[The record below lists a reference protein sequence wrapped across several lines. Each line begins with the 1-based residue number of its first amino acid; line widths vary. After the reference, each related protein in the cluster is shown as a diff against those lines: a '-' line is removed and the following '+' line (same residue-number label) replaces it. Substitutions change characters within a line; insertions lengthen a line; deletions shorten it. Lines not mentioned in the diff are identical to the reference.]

1 MITQGVLY
9 MKRVIRSSVAKWQDN
24 GNVQC
29 KYTADEIVDLLS
41 QIEELKDYNVYCSKS
56 SDGTTT
62 FFVGNSAYKI
72 VADE

>member
-1 MITQGVLY
+1 

-24 GNVQC
+24 SEAQR

-41 QIEELKDYNVYCSKS
+41 QIEELKDYTVYCSKS
-56 SDGTTT
+56 NDGTTT

-72 VADE
+72 AGDE

>member
-1 MITQGVLY
+1 
-9 MKRVIRSSVAKWQDN
+9 MKRVIRSSVVKWQDN
-24 GNVQC
+24 SEVQC

-41 QIEELKDYNVYCSKS
+41 QIEELKDYTVYCSKP

-72 VADE
+72 AEDK